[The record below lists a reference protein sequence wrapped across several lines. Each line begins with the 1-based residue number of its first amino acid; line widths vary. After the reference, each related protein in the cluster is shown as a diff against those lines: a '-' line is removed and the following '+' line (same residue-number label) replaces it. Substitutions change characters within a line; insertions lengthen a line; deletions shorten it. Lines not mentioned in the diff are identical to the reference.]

1 MKDPNLVNPVYYK
14 IYYQNCMSGKN
25 EQKFDF
31 AVGGQAVIEG
41 VMMRSNEF
49 VTVAVR
55 KEDGRIK
62 VKDDPFK
69 SISKRIKFLGLP
81 FIRGIVGLGEMMM
94 VGMSA
99 LNYSANQMIEEPGQ
113 EDVEKTKKQ
122 KVGEGILFAFSFL
135 FAISLSLF
143 LFKFLPLW
151 ITEWVSNMY
160 APFKNSILYNVLDG
174 ALKTSFF
181 ILYIVLLSFMPSIK
195 RVFEYHGAE
204 HKSIFAYENGCE
216 LTVEN
221 AKKQSRFHPRCGTSF
236 IFIVFMISILIYT
249 VLPRNPDFTINFI
262 NRMLLLPVIA
272 AISYEFLK
280 WSARQQTNP
289 IMKLAISPG
298 LAFQRLTTKEPDDQ
312 QIEVAIHALQKA
324 LDLETE
330 KLSKKSSEKVVFAA

>member
-1 MKDPNLVNPVYYK
+1 MKYMN
-14 IYYQNCMSGKN
+14 SKN
-25 EQKFDF
+25 ESKIDF

-49 VTVAVR
+49 ITVAVR
-55 KEDGRIK
+55 KEDGSIK

-69 SISKRIKFLGLP
+69 SISKRIKLFGLP
-81 FIRGIVGLGEMMM
+81 FIRGVIGLGEMMM
-94 VGMSA
+94 VGMNA

-122 KVGEGILFAFSFL
+122 KIGEGILFAFSFL

-151 ITEWVSNMY
+151 ITEWVSTIY
-160 APFKNSILYNVLDG
+160 EPFKNSALYNILDG
-174 ALKTSFF
+174 VLKTSFF
-181 ILYIVLLSFMPSIK
+181 ILYILLLSLMPSIR

-204 HKSIFAYENGCE
+204 HKSIFTYENGCD

-236 IFIVFMISILIYT
+236 IFIVFMISILVYT
-249 VLPRNPDFTINFI
+249 FIPRNPDFTVNFI

-280 WSARQQTNP
+280 LSAKQQTNP
-289 IMKLAISPG
+289 IMKLAIAPG
-298 LAFQRLTTKEPDDQ
+298 LAFQRLTTKDPDDEQ
-312 QIEVAIHALQKA
+312 LEVALHALQKA
-324 LDLETE
+324 LDLEAA
-330 KLSKKSSEKVVFAA
+330 KNSSNGDKKVVFTP